1 MNIDVISA
9 MLGDRLDQPTEASLI
24 ARGMA
29 VEMARGQLT
38 AAGATVPSMRGEVRD
53 RGGSATRAQGRRWCH
68 RMVMPIDAAA
78 GSAVCYWYL
87 RGWMGSNRAAR

>member
-38 AAGATVPSMRGEVRD
+38 AGRGDGAVHARRSARPWRIGDQGARAALVPSHGDADRRCSGERGVLLVSEGLD
-53 RGGSATRAQGRRWCH
+53 GE
-68 RMVMPIDAAA
+68 
-78 GSAVCYWYL
+78 
-87 RGWMGSNRAAR
+87 

>member
-29 VEMARGQLT
+29 VEMARGRLT
-38 AAGATVPSMRGEVRD
+38 AGRGDGAVHARRSARPWRIGDQGARAALVPSHGDADRRCSGERGVLLVSEGLD
-53 RGGSATRAQGRRWCH
+53 GE
-68 RMVMPIDAAA
+68 
-78 GSAVCYWYL
+78 
-87 RGWMGSNRAAR
+87 